1 MEQIIIEIGGTIST
15 TFPFYVEVRDENGLL
30 FHKSMKGYASALFF
44 SSDLEWLLNNMG
56 YTVIKADEVPPL

>member
-30 FHKSMKGYASALFF
+30 FHKLMEDYGSTLAF
-44 SSDLEWLLNNMG
+44 SDDLEWLLNNMG
-56 YTVIKADEVPPL
+56 YAVIKVDEVLPL